1 MIRHLQ
7 TALSR
12 SVNRAALFP
21 VVRRFLRREDGA
33 TAVEFAMIA
42 TPFLAAVFAII
53 ETAFV
58 FFASQTLETAA
69 ADSARLIMTGQAQSQ
84 SFDQGKFKAAVC
96 ARIYGLFD
104 CTGGLLIDVKA
115 YTAFSNINNNQLPLD
130 ANGNLQSSGFGYQPG
145 GPGDI
150 VVVRLMYQW
159 PTYVPQLGNNLS
171 NMSGNKR
178 LLMATVSFRNEPYA
192 VGN

>member
-7 TALSR
+7 IALRR
-12 SVNRAALFP
+12 SRAAVLP
-21 VVRRFLRREDGA
+21 LVRRFLRRQDGA

-42 TPFLAAVFAII
+42 TPFLATTFAII
-53 ETAFV
+53 ESAFV
-58 FFASQTLETAA
+58 FFADQTLETAA

-104 CTGGLLIDVKA
+104 CTGLLIDVKS
-115 YTAFSNINNNQLPLD
+115 YTAFSGINNTALPLD

-159 PTYVPQLGNNLS
+159 PTYVPNMGNNLS